1 MASAEI
7 KENSKTPNINFF
19 GFQKQIAKI
28 AKDIQNHKKN
38 IDLSAANLTI
48 LM

>member
-19 GFQKQIAKI
+19 GFQKQITKI
-28 AKDIQNHKKN
+28 AKDIKNHQKK
-38 IDLSAANLTI
+38 T
-48 LM
+48 